1 MFAPWSGINFSLAA
15 GVSLMN
21 IGKLRLDTFLHEIR
35 GQVSKFLEIN
45 KIILYF
51 RIICIR
57 FIKQSPFSSIHKT
70 RKIGICSCNVSLS
83 PVSLLKQESIAG
95 CQNWWMRQQ
104 FKLEFEN
111 FRYGN
116 CTGIHSPVHYL
127 DKCDRFFFRSIG
139 QITITNNFFLFVL
152 INYWETVFI
161 EINSF

>member
-83 PVSLLKQESIAG
+83 PSVSLLKQESIAG
-95 CQNWWMRQQ
+95 CDNNSNLNSRIFAMETAQG
-104 FKLEFEN
+104 F
-111 FRYGN
+111 
-116 CTGIHSPVHYL
+116 IHQCIILINVIV
-127 DKCDRFFFRSIG
+127 FFFAQS
-139 QITITNNFFLFVL
+139 VK
-152 INYWETVFI
+152 
-161 EINSF
+161 